1 MSCEDQSVT
10 AAAARGSPAPAE
22 VVAAVLVRDRHVLLC
37 HRSPDRPWYPDAWDF
52 PGGHVEAG
60 ETPSQALR
68 RELYE
73 ELGIVVEEPTVPEL
87 ARIVTD
93 EFDLRLWLVEQWNG
107 TIVNASPAEHD
118 ELAWFQAAE
127 LRGRRLA
134 HDDYVSVIAS
144 ALDAAISGSD

>member
-1 MSCEDQSVT
+1 M
-10 AAAARGSPAPAE
+10 AAAPGSPAPAE
-22 VVAAVLVRDRHVLLC
+22 VVAAVLVRDSRVLLC
-37 HRSPDRPWYPDAWDF
+37 HRSPDRQWYPDAWDF

-60 ETPSQALR
+60 EPPPQALR

-107 TIVNASPAEHD
+107 AIVNASPAEHD
-118 ELAWFQAAE
+118 ELAWFQATE
-127 LRGRRLA
+127 LKGRRLA
-134 HDDYVSVIAS
+134 HKDYLSVIAR
-144 ALDAAISGSD
+144 ALAAATSGSD